1 TKDFQ
6 GAAGVVNFDENRNA
20 IKSAV
25 IKTVKDGKFTFMDVV
40 EPNK

>member
-1 TKDFQ
+1 M

-25 IKTVKDGKFTFMDVV
+25 IKQVKGGKFVYLDTV
-40 EPNK
+40 EPKK